1 MVKMALFAVMY
12 FWHVVNLEKKNIK
25 ILASFYVFG
34 DNKLIG
40 RQQTLSQ
47 LSLVHA
53 SDKKLILLVFG
64 FFFLINIV
72 SSGGHL
78 DWWDGVEAFLV
89 SESVALKHIA
99 KLDPSV
105 PSVKE
110 LNFYVNYTLYANTAI
125 QTGKYS
131 NLQNVTLEP
140 VYTVRSLLLSA
151 AAVPFYYV
159 GFIFSVSP
167 VVIIGLVVNSL
178 FISLT
183 AVVIFCIS
191 AEIQRSRKVALALS
205 LIYSVCS
212 FAWPYNTTFWVQPLQ
227 GLLLTLSAYLL
238 ILAHHRNHS
247 FLCRYTV
254 LKSKWSGSVLF
265 VMSKGD

>member
-78 DWWDGVEAFLV
+78 DG
-89 SESVALKHIA
+89 
-99 KLDPSV
+99 
-105 PSVKE
+105 
-110 LNFYVNYTLYANTAI
+110 
-125 QTGKYS
+125 
-131 NLQNVTLEP
+131 
-140 VYTVRSLLLSA
+140 
-151 AAVPFYYV
+151 
-159 GFIFSVSP
+159 
-167 VVIIGLVVNSL
+167 
-178 FISLT
+178 
-183 AVVIFCIS
+183 
-191 AEIQRSRKVALALS
+191 
-205 LIYSVCS
+205 
-212 FAWPYNTTFWVQPLQ
+212 
-227 GLLLTLSAYLL
+227 
-238 ILAHHRNHS
+238 
-247 FLCRYTV
+247 
-254 LKSKWSGSVLF
+254 SGG
-265 VMSKGD
+265 MA